1 MLVLEVHHQH
11 CTEAQTI
18 QSYWIS
24 GIQKVPWI
32 GPTTVDMCTL
42 LELGQLITIIINHW
56 VICPSTRSVVGNYL
70 WEISVSLHEA
80 TLHSLYKLSKLSRW
94 EIHNLGSNEPERPIQ
109 CHHRKHFFF
118 HLKVYTRALANNSLE
133 GLDWKLMMW
142 DPPFPPH
149 GGMETLW
156 RLLRLVR
163 TGINPYYHQAG
174 SFLMSHLPDN
184 SLKWMS
190 PRLSFPVKKVCKS
203 FVAESGAGGCIKI
216 SKQNWS
222 NFDKLNLIQTLM
234 LITSN

>member
-109 CHHRKHFFF
+109 CHHRKHFF

-142 DPPFPPH
+142 DPPLPSFSWWH
-149 GGMETLW
+149 GDTLEITQ
-156 RLLRLVR
+156 
-163 TGINPYYHQAG
+163 TG
-174 SFLMSHLPDN
+174 
-184 SLKWMS
+184 K
-190 PRLSFPVKKVCKS
+190 
-203 FVAESGAGGCIKI
+203 
-216 SKQNWS
+216 NWY
-222 NFDKLNLIQTLM
+222 
-234 LITSN
+234 